1 MHGSLHLIVANESIR
16 TRQADAAAARSRSRS
31 AALRP
36 AGSFVARLLG
46 NRAPAPGIPSR
57 AAPGSESRSPLGH
70 TAAAAPLRGR

>member
-16 TRQADAAAARSRSRS
+16 TRQAEAAAARSRSR

-36 AGSFVARLLG
+36 AGAIARLFRSRG
-46 NRAPAPGIPSR
+46 PAQGIPTR

-70 TAAAAPLRGR
+70 TAAAPLRGR